1 MPAEPV
7 DPATLRQ
14 TPLAALHRRLGARMV
29 PFAGYEM
36 PVQYQTGIVAE
47 HVWTRTSVGLF
58 DVSHMG
64 QIVLGGADHPTLA
77 AALERLVPADIA
89 GLEPGRIRYTQF
101 IASNGGI
108 IDDLMVTRPAAEQG
122 TLMLVVNASRKAID
136 EAWLRENLPPEITVT
151 LREDRALV
159 ALQGPRAQEVI
170 GPLWPATQNL
180 GFMTAMPGSLAGID
194 VHLARSGYT
203 GEDGFEI
210 SLAAAEVEALF
221 EKLLSD
227 DRVRPVGLGARDT
240 LRLEAG
246 LCLYGQ
252 DIDESTSPIEAG
264 LGWSIPARR
273 RQALDFI
280 GASRFAQELEEGPA
294 RRRVGLAPQG
304 RMPVRHGAEIRDT
317 DGNVVG
323 LVTSGGFGPTV
334 DAPVAMGYVPA
345 GQAAPGT
352 VVDVVVR
359 GKPVPTVVTR
369 LPFVPHRYR
378 R

>member
-1 MPAEPV
+1 MPADPV

-14 TPLAALHRRLGARMV
+14 TPLMALHRRLGARMV

-36 PVQYQTGIVAE
+36 PVQYKTGIVAE
-47 HVWTRTSVGLF
+47 HVWTRTNAGLF

-64 QIVLGGADHPTLA
+64 QIVLEGADHTTLA
-77 AALERLVPADIA
+77 AALERLVPADLA

-101 IASNGGI
+101 IASKGGI
-108 IDDLMVTRPAAEQG
+108 IDDLMVTRPAAEG
-122 TLMLVVNASRKAID
+122 TLTLVVNASRKAID
-136 EAWLRENLPPEITVT
+136 EAWLRENLPPEIAVT
-151 LREDRALV
+151 AREDLALI

-170 GPLWPATQNL
+170 APLWPATQNL
-180 GFMTAMPGSLAGID
+180 GFMTAMSGRLAGID

-210 SLAAAEVEALF
+210 SLAAADVESLA
-221 EKLLSD
+221 ETLLAD
-227 DRVRPVGLGARDT
+227 ERVRPAGLGARDT

-252 DIDESTSPIEAG
+252 DIDESTSPIEAV
-264 LGWSIPARR
+264 LAWSIPPRR

-280 GASRFAQELEEGPA
+280 GASRIAQELAKGAA

-304 RMPVRHGAEIRDT
+304 RMPVRHGSEIRDEA
-317 DGNVVG
+317 GAQIG
-323 LVTSGGFGPTV
+323 MVTSGGFGPTV

-345 GQAAPGT
+345 GQAAAGT
-352 VVDVVVR
+352 VVDIMVR
-359 GKPVPTVVTR
+359 DKHVPAVVTR

>member
-1 MPAEPV
+1 MPAHPV

-36 PVQYQTGIVAE
+36 PVQFKTGIVAE
-47 HVWTRTSVGLF
+47 HVWTRTNAGLF

-64 QIVLGGADHPTLA
+64 QIFLEGADHPTLA
-77 AALERLVPADIA
+77 AALEGLVPADIA

-108 IDDLMVTRPAAEQG
+108 IDDLMVTRPAAEEG

-136 EAWLRENLPPEITVT
+136 EAWLRENLPPDITVT
-151 LREDRALV
+151 AREDLALI

-180 GFMTAMPGSLAGID
+180 GFMTAMRVSLACID

-210 SLAAAEVEALF
+210 SLAASEVEGLF
-221 EKLLSD
+221 EKLLTD

-280 GASRFAQELEEGPA
+280 GASRIALELKEGAA

-304 RMPVRHGAEIRDT
+304 RMPVRHGAQIRDEAGT
-317 DGNVVG
+317 QIGM
-323 LVTSGGFGPTV
+323 VTSGGFGPTV

-352 VVDVVVR
+352 VVEIIVR
-359 GKPVPTVVTR
+359 DKHVPAVVTR

>member
-1 MPAEPV
+1 MPAAPV

-36 PVQYQTGIVAE
+36 PVQYKAGIVAE
-47 HVWTRTSVGLF
+47 HVWTRTNAGLF

-64 QIVLGGADHPTLA
+64 QIVLDGADQRTLA
-77 AALERLVPADIA
+77 MALERLVPADIA
-89 GLEPGRIRYTQF
+89 GLEPDRIRYTQF
-101 IASNGGI
+101 IASTGGI
-108 IDDLMVTRPAAEQG
+108 IDDLMVTRPAAEEG
-122 TLMLVVNASRKAID
+122 RLMLVVNASRKAID
-136 EAWLRENLPPEITVT
+136 EAWLRENLPPDITVT
-151 LREDRALV
+151 AREDLALV
-159 ALQGPRAQEVI
+159 ALQGPRAGEVI
-170 GPLWPATQNL
+170 GSLAPATQSL
-180 GFMTAMPGSLAGID
+180 GFMTAMPARLAGIE
-194 VHLARSGYT
+194 VQLARSGYT

-210 SLAAAEVEALF
+210 SLAAGAVERLV
-221 EKLLSD
+221 ETLLAD
-227 DRVRPVGLGARDT
+227 ERVRPAGLGARDT

-252 DIDESTSPIEAG
+252 DIDESTSPIEAE
-264 LGWSIPARR
+264 LAWSIPARR

-280 GASRFAQELEEGPA
+280 GAERIGRELATGAA

-304 RMPVRHGAEIRDT
+304 RIPVRHGAPIRDAAGT
-317 DGNVVG
+317 GIG
-323 LVTSGGFGPTV
+323 MVTSGGFGPTV

-345 GQAAPGT
+345 GLAAAGT
-352 VVDVVVR
+352 VVDVMVR
-359 GKPVPTVVTR
+359 DKPVPAVVTR

>member
-1 MPAEPV
+1 MPAGPV
-7 DPATLRQ
+7 DSTPLRE

-36 PVQYQTGIVAE
+36 PVQYKAGIVAE
-47 HVWTRTSVGLF
+47 HVWTRTNAGLF

-64 QIVLGGADHPTLA
+64 QLFLGGADHPTLA

-89 GLEPGRIRYTQF
+89 GLAPGRIRYTQF

-108 IDDLMVTRPAAEQG
+108 IDDLMVTRPPAEEG
-122 TLMLVVNASRKAID
+122 SLLLVVNASRKAID
-136 EAWLRENLPPEITVT
+136 EAWLRENLPPEIAVTVRDD
-151 LREDRALV
+151 LALV

-170 GPLWPATQNL
+170 GPLWPETQNL
-180 GFMTAMPGSLAGID
+180 AFMTAITGTLAGID
-194 VHLARSGYT
+194 VRLARSGYT

-210 SLAAAEVEALF
+210 SLAAVDAEALF
-221 EKLLSD
+221 EKLLGD

-264 LGWSIPARR
+264 LSWSIPARR

-280 GASRFAQELEEGPA
+280 GATRIAQELETGAA

-304 RMPVRHGAEIRDT
+304 RMPVRHGSEIRDAE
-317 DGNVVG
+317 GQAIG
-323 LVTSGGFGPTV
+323 AVTSGGFGPSV

-345 GQAAPGT
+345 GQADPGT
-352 VVDVVVR
+352 VVDVMVR
-359 GKPVPTVVTR
+359 DKHVPAVVTR

>member
-1 MPAEPV
+1 M
-7 DPATLRQ
+7 
-14 TPLAALHRRLGARMV
+14 ALHRRLGARMV

-36 PVQYQTGIVAE
+36 PVQYKTGIVAE
-47 HVWTRTSVGLF
+47 HVWTRTNAGLF

-64 QIVLGGADHPTLA
+64 QIVLSGADHPTLA

-101 IASNGGI
+101 TASKGGI
-108 IDDLMVTRPAAEQG
+108 IDDLMVTRPAAEG
-122 TLMLVVNASRKAID
+122 ILMLVVNASRKAID
-136 EAWLRENLPPEITVT
+136 EAWLRENLSPHIAVT
-151 LREDRALV
+151 AREDLALI

-170 GPLWPATQNL
+170 GPLWPATHNL
-180 GFMTAMPGSLAGID
+180 GFMTAMSGSLAGID

-210 SLAAAEVEALF
+210 SLAASKVEELF
-221 EKLLSD
+221 EMLLAD

-264 LGWSIPARR
+264 LAWSIPARR
-273 RQALDFI
+273 RQAFDFI
-280 GASRFAQELEEGPA
+280 GASRIAQELKEGAA

-304 RMPVRHGAEIRDT
+304 RMPARHGSEIRDEAGT
-317 DGNVVG
+317 SIGM
-323 LVTSGGFGPTV
+323 VTSGGFGPTV
-334 DAPVAMGYVPA
+334 DAPVAMGYVPP

-352 VVDVVVR
+352 VVDIIVR
-359 GKPVPTVVTR
+359 DKHVPAVVTR
-369 LPFVPHRYR
+369 LPFVSHRYR

>member
-1 MPAEPV
+1 MPADPV

-14 TPLAALHRRLGARMV
+14 TPLMALHRRLGARMV
-29 PFAGYEM
+29 PFAGYQM
-36 PVQYQTGIVAE
+36 PVQYKTGIVAE
-47 HVWTRTSVGLF
+47 HVWTRTNAGLF

-64 QIVLGGADHPTLA
+64 QIVLSGADHPTLA

-101 IASNGGI
+101 IASKGGI
-108 IDDLMVTRPAAEQG
+108 IDDLMVTRPAAEG
-122 TLMLVVNASRKAID
+122 MLTLVVNASRKAID
-136 EAWLRENLPPEITVT
+136 EAWLRENLPPDIAVT
-151 LREDRALV
+151 AREDLALI

-170 GPLWPATQNL
+170 GPLWPATHNL
-180 GFMTAMPGSLAGID
+180 SFMTAMSGSLAGID

-210 SLAAAEVEALF
+210 SLAASKVEGLF
-221 EKLLSD
+221 EMLLAD

-280 GASRFAQELEEGPA
+280 GASRIAQELKEGAA

-304 RMPVRHGAEIRDT
+304 RMPVRHGSEIRDEAGT
-317 DGNVVG
+317 EVG
-323 LVTSGGFGPTV
+323 MVTSGGFGPTV
-334 DAPVAMGYVPA
+334 DAPVAMGYVPT

-352 VVDVVVR
+352 VVDIIVR
-359 GKPVPTVVTR
+359 DKHVPAVVTR

>member
-14 TPLAALHRRLGARMV
+14 TPLMALHRRLGARMV

-36 PVQYQTGIVAE
+36 PVQYRTGIVAE
-47 HVWTRTSVGLF
+47 HVWTRTNAGLF

-64 QIVLGGADHPTLA
+64 QIVLEGTDHTTLA

-101 IASNGGI
+101 IASKGGI
-108 IDDLMVTRPAAEQG
+108 IDDLMVTRPPAAEG
-122 TLMLVVNASRKAID
+122 ILTLVVNASRKAID
-136 EAWLRENLPPEITVT
+136 EAWLRENLPPDIAVT
-151 LREDRALV
+151 AREDLALV

-170 GPLWPATQNL
+170 GPLWPATHNL
-180 GFMTAMPGSLAGID
+180 GFMTAMAGSLAGID

-210 SLAAAEVEALF
+210 SLAASRVKELFEAL
-221 EKLLSD
+221 LAD

-264 LGWSIPARR
+264 LAWSIPPRR

-280 GASRFAQELEEGPA
+280 GASRIAQELENGAA

-304 RMPVRHGAEIRDT
+304 RMPVRHGSEIRDEAGT
-317 DGNVVG
+317 GVG
-323 LVTSGGFGPTV
+323 MVTSGGFGPTV

-352 VVDVVVR
+352 VVDIMVR
-359 GKPVPTVVTR
+359 DKHVPAVVTR